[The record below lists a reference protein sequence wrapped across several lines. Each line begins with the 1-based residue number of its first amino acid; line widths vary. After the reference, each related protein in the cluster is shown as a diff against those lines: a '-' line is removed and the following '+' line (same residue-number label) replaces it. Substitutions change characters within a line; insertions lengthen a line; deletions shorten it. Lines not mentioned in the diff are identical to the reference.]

1 MSACGNQTRGIFHL
15 GRISSTKY
23 NILDYITIASTGD
36 AVDFGDLTQAR
47 SNVGALSNPTRG
59 VFTGGYTPTQ
69 VNTIDYITIATL
81 GNAQD
86 FGDMTESIGTNSAQ
100 CASTTR
106 GIIWGGYPAG
116 TNIDYITIA
125 SKGNATSF
133 GTSTTVSY
141 THLRAHET

>member
-1 MSACGNQTRGIFHL
+1 MCIRDSYVT
-15 GRISSTKY
+15 IS
-23 NILDYITIASTGD
+23 
-36 AVDFGDLTQAR
+36 
-47 SNVGALSNPTRG
+47 
-59 VFTGGYTPTQ
+59 
-69 VNTIDYITIATL
+69 TL

-116 TNIDYITIA
+116 TNIDYITIT

-133 GTSTTVSY
+133 GTSTIDLNYRNCTSDCVRGVSGGGQDGPGARNTIEY
-141 THLRAHET
+141 ITIATQGDAVDFGDLTTDKHHAGACYSNGHGGLG